1 MLNWINPIQVF
12 CFYFSRLTWKPD
24 VLLEWRTLCLRDWS
38 LVWRFYGLEAMLFTI
53 KWEWIETNASNQMI
67 FPPILKIHGTFI
79 KGFEDIHREQK
90 WKKEVCKYNSF
101 DFTYFFYI
109 HRLLNF
115 ENFLQVWKML
125 EFPISIHSLW
135 SWEVSLILNVNL
147 FRFRIFISSLDKM
160 VWNDRHME
168 RNIMYWR
175 E

>member
-1 MLNWINPIQVF
+1 MLNWINLIQVS

-79 KGFEDIHREQK
+79 KGFEDIIDNWDERRTSVSIIYLISHI
-90 WKKEVCKYNSF
+90 
-101 DFTYFFYI
+101 FFI

-147 FRFRIFISSLDKM
+147 FRFWIFISSLDKM